1 MQRPAEGTEQGIEIL
16 THLIIGEEHLDGF
29 CVADAAHR
37 GKELY
42 QLRIGAAEIPDG
54 RHHIDHDALQI
65 AAVEV
70 LQTSATVHVH
80 GGVELFNQAAV
91 IDYQAVVLALVQA
104 VCPRDGLQKAVLL
117 ELLVDVEHLTQR
129 RVEAGEQLAAH
140 DQNVDFTIAEPVL
153 DGFLV
158 AVGIP
163 VLLHHLVPEGD
174 D

>member
-1 MQRPAEGTEQGIEIL
+1 M
-16 THLIIGEEHLDGF
+16 
-29 CVADAAHR
+29 
-37 GKELY
+37 
-42 QLRIGAAEIPDG
+42 
-54 RHHIDHDALQI
+54 
-65 AAVEV
+65 
-70 LQTSATVHVH
+70 
-80 GGVELFNQAAV
+80 
-91 IDYQAVVLALVQA
+91 QA